1 MPTLANQYPP
11 EDRKDPCAPRNVVIN
26 QLEPST
32 MQIQSSEV
40 DLQTPTGTMR
50 CYVYRPKAASPDTP
64 KKYPALIL
72 YSEIFQ
78 QTAPIRRSAQIMA
91 GHGFIVLVPEVF
103 HELNPIGTVL
113 GYDDA
118 GRDKGNA
125 DKLAKPLEAHD
136 SDTEAMIAYVATQD
150 DYAGK
155 MGAMGFCLGGGLAYR
170 AALHAAISATSCFYA
185 TDIHSGLTPSK
196 PGNDSLSRTGEITGE
211 LQMVWGKQDPH
222 IPPEGRALVYKTL
235 TENAVNF
242 TWHEF
247 NGVHAFMRDEGDR
260 YDAELQLQGYQL
272 AIGMFRR
279 ALY

>member
-1 MPTLANQYPP
+1 
-11 EDRKDPCAPRNVVIN
+11 
-26 QLEPST
+26 
-32 MQIQSSEV
+32 MQIQNFEV
-40 DLQTPTGTMR
+40 DLNTPTGPMR
-50 CYVYRPKAASPDTP
+50 CYVYHPKADSAATAGEP
-64 KKYPALIL
+64 KKYPAIVL

-78 QTAPIRRSAQIMA
+78 QTSPIRRSAQTMA
-91 GHGFIVLVPEVF
+91 GHGFVVVVPEVF

-136 SDTEAMIAYVATQD
+136 SDLQAIVDYVGTLSLCT
-150 DYAGK
+150 GK
-155 MGAMGFCLGGGLAYR
+155 LGAMGFCLGGGLAYR
-170 AALHAAISATSCFYA
+170 AAMHPSVLATSCFYA
-185 TDIHSGLTPSK
+185 TDIHSGVTPSRT
-196 PGNDSLSRTGEITGE
+196 GNDSLSRTPDIRGE

-222 IPPEGRALVYKTL
+222 IPGEGRAVVYAAL
-235 TENAVNF
+235 TQAATHF

-260 YDAELQLQGYQL
+260 YDAELQLLGYQL
-272 AIGMFRR
+272 AIGLFRR